1 MYPLGKDSWRET
13 MVEDALNVIRSLI
26 FFVCLVVASVYIL
39 LQRKSDSEIL
49 PGEKAERDAV

>member
-1 MYPLGKDSWRET
+1 

-49 PGEKAERDAV
+49 PGEKAERDAF